1 MKIVVEMN
9 SDEFQDFLAW
19 QKDRNAYEREI
30 NERFKRFE
38 PMARKILLSIG
49 QDPKKANTVKIID
62 QEHAVELFE
71 IASELFV

>member
-1 MKIVVEMN
+1 MKIVVEMT

-19 QKDRNAYEREI
+19 QNDRNTYERELDDQY
-30 NERFKRFE
+30 KKFE

-49 QDPKKANTVKIID
+49 QDPKKPNKVKIID

>member
-1 MKIVVEMN
+1 MKIVVEMT

-19 QKDRNAYEREI
+19 QKDRNIYEQEI
-30 NERFKRFE
+30 DERYKRFE

-49 QDPKKANTVKIID
+49 QDPKKPNKVKIID